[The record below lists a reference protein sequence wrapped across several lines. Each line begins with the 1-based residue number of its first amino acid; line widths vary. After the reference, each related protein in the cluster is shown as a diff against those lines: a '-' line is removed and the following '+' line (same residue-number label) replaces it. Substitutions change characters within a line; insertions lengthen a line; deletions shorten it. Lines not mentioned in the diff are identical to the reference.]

1 MKTLVYYI
9 LMAGILISSLLF
21 ISCSDKDTHEYRIG
35 VSQCSGGFWRQ
46 KQNNEMLRE
55 LLLQESATME
65 LRCAED
71 NDEKQI
77 EDIQYFIDQKV
88 DILIVS
94 PHDTNALT
102 DVIAKAYDAGIPVL
116 LFDRIIDSDK
126 YTAFVG
132 GDNEGVGSLMAAY
145 VATRLDNKSN
155 VKVIEITGD
164 MQTSPALL
172 RHKGFMKGISEAPN
186 IQVVASVDG
195 LWLGPRSSE
204 VADSLLRLY
213 PDVDAIVA
221 HSDYMADMA
230 RKVADTLYPGN
241 NCLFVGAD
249 GFGAPGLGI
258 EAVVKGKLDA
268 TAIYPTEGDVII
280 QTALKIL
287 KGEKYD
293 RRTLLQSYLVSTS
306 QEATLLI
313 SMDRALTAEV
323 KRVERMHSR
332 AILYLQ
338 ESQKERVMLY
348 VSLAVLAL
356 ICGLCVALYRM
367 NLLRRKSNKK
377 LYEQQNKLIEQNGQ
391 LLNMTKELEEA
402 TNAKLVF
409 FTNISHDF
417 RTPLNLIA
425 APVEEA
431 IKKLHN
437 NDGMGVLPLLH
448 IVRRNTGVLL
458 DLVNQILDFRKVEN
472 GKMQLKLQTVD
483 INSLMRSWHES
494 FSSLAQTKGI
504 SLDFTAGEG
513 ECLVR
518 VDAKKLERMVY
529 NLLGNSIKFT
539 PQGGR
544 ISLQCTNTDEA
555 LSITVSDTGQGIDKE
570 NLNRIFERFYQIGNN
585 TEEGTGIGLALVKKY
600 SELMGGRVEIE
611 SSTANDNP
619 GKSGTRITIIIPAF
633 SEDDSTNEESTASA
647 PGAAITNNLS
657 PDSLLACSDLPSVAI
672 ANEQHVTEDET
683 RPVAMV
689 IDDNADMRSFISSLL
704 SDSYRVLTAVNG
716 EQGLQMARENVPDIV
731 ICDVM
736 MPVMDGL
743 ECCKSLKNDVCT
755 SHIPV
760 ILLTACSLDEQRVSG
775 LNSGA
780 EVYLAKPFNSS
791 VLLAQVDTLLKNR
804 VRVHLSKAADIKSVS
819 KKQESSPDV
828 DQHIDEQSLSRY
840 DRGFLKNIH
849 EYVENNYGDENF
861 NVEILADKMCLSR
874 TQLYR
879 KCKALTGI
887 SPVEMIRNTRLEHAR
902 EMLLNGYDSI
912 ANVATAVGIPN
923 APYFTKCYK
932 AYFGDYPKNTMS

>member
-1 MKTLVYYI
+1 MKISVYYI
-9 LMAGILISSLLF
+9 FITGILLSSLLF

-55 LLLQESATME
+55 LLLQEGATME

-77 EDIQYFIDQKV
+77 NDILYFINQKV

-102 DVIAKAYDAGIPVL
+102 DVISKAYDAGIPVL
-116 LFDRIIDSDK
+116 LFDRIINCNK

-132 GDNEGVGSLMAAY
+132 GDNEGVGRLMAAY
-145 VATRLDNKSN
+145 VATRLTNKKDA
-155 VKVIEITGD
+155 KVIEITGD
-164 MQTSPALL
+164 MQTSPAML
-172 RHKGFMKGISEAPN
+172 RHEGFMKGISEASN
-186 IQVVASVDG
+186 IEVVASVDG
-195 LWLGPRSSE
+195 LWLGPRSSA

-230 RKVADTLYPGN
+230 RKAADTLYPGN

-268 TAIYPTEGDVII
+268 TAIYPTGGDVII

-287 KGEKYD
+287 KGDKYD

-338 ESQKERVMLY
+338 ESQQERVMLY

-356 ICGLCVALYRM
+356 ICGLCIALYRM

-431 IKKLHN
+431 IRKVHN
-437 NDGMGVLPLLH
+437 NDEMGILPLLH

-483 INSLMRSWHES
+483 INSLMRSWYES
-494 FSSLAQTKGI
+494 FYSLAQKKGV
-504 SLDFTAGEG
+504 SLDFSAGEG
-513 ECLVR
+513 ECFIR
-518 VDAKKLERMVY
+518 VDVKKLERMVY

-539 PQGGR
+539 PQGGK
-544 ISLQCTNTDEA
+544 ISLQCTNTDEV

-619 GKSGTRITIIIPAF
+619 GNSGTRITIIIPTF
-633 SEDDSTNEESTASA
+633 SEDDSTTESTAST

-657 PDSLLACSDLPSVAI
+657 PDSLLTCSDLPSVAI

-743 ECCKSLKNDVCT
+743 ECCKRLKNDVCT

-791 VLLAQVDTLLKNR
+791 VLLAQIDTLLKNR
-804 VRVHLSKAADIKSVS
+804 VRVNSSKVAVNKSVS

>member
-1 MKTLVYYI
+1 MKILVYYI
-9 LMAGILISSLLF
+9 FITGILLSSLLF

-55 LLLQESATME
+55 LLLQEGATME

-77 EDIQYFIDQKV
+77 NDILYFINQKV

-102 DVIAKAYDAGIPVL
+102 DVISKAYDAGIPVL
-116 LFDRIIDSDK
+116 LFDRIINCDK

-132 GDNEGVGSLMAAY
+132 GDNEGVGRLMAAY
-145 VATRLDNKSN
+145 VATRLTNKKDA
-155 VKVIEITGD
+155 KVIEITGD
-164 MQTSPALL
+164 MQTSPAML
-172 RHKGFMKGISEAPN
+172 RHEGFMKGISEASN
-186 IQVVASVDG
+186 IEVVASVDG
-195 LWLGPRSSE
+195 LWLGPRSSA

-230 RKVADTLYPGN
+230 RKAADTLYPGN

-268 TAIYPTEGDVII
+268 TAIYPTGGDVII

-287 KGEKYD
+287 KGDKYD

-338 ESQKERVMLY
+338 ESQRERVMLY

-356 ICGLCVALYRM
+356 ICGLCIALYRM

-431 IKKLHN
+431 IRKLHN
-437 NDGMGVLPLLH
+437 NDEMGILPLLH

-472 GKMQLKLQTVD
+472 GKMQLKLQMVD
-483 INSLMRSWHES
+483 INSLIRSWHAS
-494 FSSLAQTKGI
+494 FYSLAQKKGV
-504 SLDFTAGEG
+504 SLDFSAGEG
-513 ECLVR
+513 KCLVR
-518 VDAKKLERMVY
+518 VDVKKLERMVY

-539 PQGGR
+539 PQGGK
-544 ISLQCTNTDEA
+544 ISLQCTNTDEV

-570 NLNRIFERFYQIGNN
+570 NLNKIFERFYQIGNN

-611 SSTANDNP
+611 SSTSKDNP
-619 GKSGTRITIIIPAF
+619 GNSGTRITIIIPTF
-633 SEDDSTNEESTASA
+633 SEDDSTTESTASA

-672 ANEQHVTEDET
+672 ANEQHVTEDEA

-743 ECCKSLKNDVCT
+743 ECCKRLKNDVCT

-791 VLLAQVDTLLKNR
+791 VLLAQIDTLLKNR
-804 VRVHLSKAADIKSVS
+804 VRVNLSKAADIKSVS

>member
-1 MKTLVYYI
+1 MKILVYYI
-9 LMAGILISSLLF
+9 FMAVMMLFSLMF
-21 ISCSDKDTHEYRIG
+21 MSCSDGDTHEYRIG

-55 LLLQESATME
+55 LLLQEGATME

-77 EDIQYFIDQKV
+77 NDILYFIDQKV

-102 DVIAKAYDAGIPVL
+102 DVISKAYDAGIPVL
-116 LFDRIIDSDK
+116 LFDRIINCDK

-132 GDNEGVGSLMAAY
+132 GDNESVGRIMAAY
-145 VATRLDNKSN
+145 VATRLTNKKDA
-155 VKVIEITGD
+155 KVIEITGD
-164 MQTSPALL
+164 MQTSPAML
-172 RHKGFMKGISEAPN
+172 RHEGFMKGISEASN
-186 IQVVASVDG
+186 IEVVASVDG
-195 LWLGPRSSE
+195 LWLGPRSSA

-230 RKVADTLYPGN
+230 RKAADTLYPGN

-268 TAIYPTEGDVII
+268 TAIYPTGGDVII

-287 KGEKYD
+287 KGDKYD

-338 ESQKERVMLY
+338 ESQQERVMLY

-431 IKKLHN
+431 IRKLHN
-437 NDGMGVLPLLH
+437 NDEMGILPLLH

-472 GKMQLKLQTVD
+472 GKMQLKLQMVD
-483 INSLMRSWHES
+483 INSLIRSWHAS
-494 FSSLAQTKGI
+494 FSSLAQKKGI
-504 SLDFTAGEG
+504 SLDFSAVEG
-513 ECLVR
+513 KCLVR

-539 PQGGR
+539 PQGGK
-544 ISLQCTNTDEA
+544 ISLQCTNTDEV

-611 SSTANDNP
+611 SSTSKDNP
-619 GKSGTRITIIIPAF
+619 GNSGTRITIIIPTF
-633 SEDDSTNEESTASA
+633 SEDDSTTESTASA

-683 RPVAMV
+683 RPVAIV

-743 ECCKSLKNDVCT
+743 ECCKRLKNDVCT

-791 VLLAQVDTLLKNR
+791 VLLAQIDTLLKNR
-804 VRVHLSKAADIKSVS
+804 VRVNLSKTVVDKSVS
-819 KKQESSPDV
+819 KKQEFSSDV

-840 DRGFLKNIH
+840 DRGFLKKIH

-887 SPVEMIRNTRLEHAR
+887 TPVEMIRNTRLEHAR
-902 EMLLNGYDSI
+902 EMLLKGYDSI
-912 ANVATAVGIPN
+912 SNVATAVGIPN

>member
-1 MKTLVYYI
+1 MKILVYYI
-9 LMAGILISSLLF
+9 FMAVMMLFSLMF
-21 ISCSDKDTHEYRIG
+21 MSCSDGDTHEYRIG

-55 LLLQESATME
+55 LLLQEGATME

-77 EDIQYFIDQKV
+77 NDILYFIDQKV

-102 DVIAKAYDAGIPVL
+102 DVISKAYDAGIPVL
-116 LFDRIIDSDK
+116 LFDRIINCDK

-132 GDNEGVGSLMAAY
+132 GDNEDVGRLMAAY
-145 VATRLDNKSN
+145 VATRLTNKKDA
-155 VKVIEITGD
+155 KVIEITGD
-164 MQTSPALL
+164 MQTSPAML
-172 RHKGFMKGISEAPN
+172 RHEGFMKGISEASN
-186 IQVVASVDG
+186 IEVVASVDG
-195 LWLGPRSSE
+195 LWLGPRSSA

-230 RKVADTLYPGN
+230 RKAADTLYPGN

-249 GFGAPGLGI
+249 GFGVPGLGI

-268 TAIYPTEGDVII
+268 TAIYPTGGDVII

-287 KGEKYD
+287 KGDKYD

-338 ESQKERVMLY
+338 ESQQERVMLY

-431 IKKLHN
+431 IRKLHN
-437 NDGMGVLPLLH
+437 NDEMGILPLLH

-483 INSLMRSWHES
+483 INSLMRSWYES
-494 FSSLAQTKGI
+494 FYSLAQKKGI
-504 SLDFTAGEG
+504 SLDFSAVEG
-513 ECLVR
+513 KCLVR

-539 PQGGR
+539 PQGGK
-544 ISLQCTNTDEA
+544 ISLQCTNTDEV

-570 NLNRIFERFYQIGNN
+570 NLNKIFERFYQIGNN

-619 GKSGTRITIIIPAF
+619 GKSGTRITIIIPTF
-633 SEDDSTNEESTASA
+633 SENDSTNEESTASA

-743 ECCKSLKNDVCT
+743 ECCKRLKNDVCT

-791 VLLAQVDTLLKNR
+791 VLLAQIDTLLKNR
-804 VRVHLSKAADIKSVS
+804 VRVNLSKVAVKKSVS
-819 KKQESSPDV
+819 KKQESSSDV
-828 DQHIDEQSLSRY
+828 DLHIDEQSLSRY